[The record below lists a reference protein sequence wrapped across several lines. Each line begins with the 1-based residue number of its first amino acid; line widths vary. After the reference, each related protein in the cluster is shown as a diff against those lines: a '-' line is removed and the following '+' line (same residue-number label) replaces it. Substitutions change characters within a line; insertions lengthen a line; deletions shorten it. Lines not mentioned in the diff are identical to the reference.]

1 MSQEYQN
8 KVFESINLNNEHGE
22 DGDDDDELILN
33 HTQQHKHSG
42 AKGGTKSTFRYVP
55 GSVSATSDEEDE
67 PDPMEYLST
76 EPKKSQPSHE
86 HTNAFVSHNSG
97 SSSGTTSTPTGLTP
111 TESAFVE
118 QQPHQRIIDR
128 VPNVEEDVLFSNPSV
143 ISSDDHRQPHN
154 THQRKSDEYSLKES
168 SPRESS
174 ARSSNVFQFAR
185 KGPHSDSSN
194 SVSLSTSSSSSS
206 SPIEYVLNRAKFLQ
220 NELQKNLSLQ
230 SKMLESGDSRLSK
243 LRQMIAQNFDQIAEN
258 NEALTELYSKDLD
271 NTRRS
276 YEQFQKWEIRR
287 DKLLSKIKSVKNPE
301 NNKYGKKLASLAD
314 ESKDIDSQIVDLES
328 KLQQLREKKVL
339 VNQEIELTSSVL
351 ESRTSQFVESFKNL
365 EIQGIAAI
373 QLILDQNG
381 VSRVEQENTVRKIP
395 VDVTFGGRYRKDQV
409 DESEPVQDSV
419 VPANFSPA
427 PKKPS
432 NMTIQPYVIP
442 ETASENVIT
451 PTLANRLVSPVP
463 TPRSSGSSPHPLTNP
478 PSNSS
483 SPFSPFEKGYAKG
496 TNLSHNA
503 KERLSTFVSDI
514 LIPTFNTTLTSYKNN
529 YASASSNL
537 AHEPSLDDENNTI
550 REMID
555 LEPILGLLKY
565 KISALQDL
573 IQKNLLLSTNY
584 HEYGIIWKDV
594 IDVINQME
602 SKLFNH
608 ISTSK
613 VQGNEM
619 DADKLVFN
627 MLSACLDKIRTRFEV
642 QVQSSRFSQGEKRN
656 PLFAVLLNEIRAVVS
671 AIAMVSKDN
680 SYLDIIGELEGLTGE
695 SKDRISESPK
705 NGRNTSSPIPTGF
718 MNTVIDHRMRAEIEL
733 SRNKEQNV
741 QPSQILQVKKDKFI

>member
-1 MSQEYQN
+1 MSQEYQS

-22 DGDDDDELILN
+22 DEDDDDELMLQ
-33 HTQQHKHSG
+33 TQQHQHRG
-42 AKGGTKSTFRYVP
+42 AKRGTKSTFRYVP
-55 GSVSATSDEEDE
+55 GSVSTTSDEEDE
-67 PDPMEYLST
+67 PDPLEYLST
-76 EPKKSQPSHE
+76 EPKKNRPSHE
-86 HTNAFVSHNSG
+86 HTNAFVLHNLG

-111 TESAFVE
+111 TESAFIE

-128 VPNVEEDVLFSNPSV
+128 VPNVEEDVLFLNPSV

-154 THQRKSDEYSLKES
+154 IDKRKSDERSLKDS
-168 SPRESS
+168 SPRENSI
-174 ARSSNVFQFAR
+174 RSSNVFQFAR
-185 KGPHSDSSN
+185 SGSHSGSSN
-194 SVSLSTSSSSSS
+194 SVSLSNSSSSSS
-206 SPIEYVLNRAKFLQ
+206 SPIEYVLNRSKFLQ

-243 LRQMIAQNFDQIAEN
+243 LRQMIAQNFDHIAEN

-271 NTRRS
+271 NTRKL
-276 YEQFQKWEIRR
+276 YEQFQKWEVRR
-287 DKLLSKIKSVKNPE
+287 DRLLSKIKLVKNPE

-314 ESKDIDSQIVDLES
+314 ESNDIDVQITDLEL

-373 QLILDQNG
+373 QLVLDQNG

-409 DESEPVQDSV
+409 DEAEPAQDSV
-419 VPANFSPA
+419 AHANVSPVPT
-427 PKKPS
+427 KPS

-442 ETASENVIT
+442 ETSLENVIT

-463 TPRSSGSSPHPLTNP
+463 GQPSYGSSPHPLTNP

-503 KERLSTFVSDI
+503 KERLSTFVSDV

-529 YASASSNL
+529 YGSSSSYL
-537 AHEPSLDDENNTI
+537 TSGPSLDDENNTI

-555 LEPILGLLKY
+555 LEPILNLLKY

-584 HEYGIIWKDV
+584 REYGIIWKDV
-594 IDVINQME
+594 IDVIKQME

-608 ISTSK
+608 ISTSN

-619 DADKLVFN
+619 DTDKLVFN
-627 MLSACLDKIRTRFEV
+627 MLSSCLSKIRTRFEV

-671 AIAMVSKDN
+671 AMAMVSKDN
-680 SYLDIIGELEGLTGE
+680 SYLGIIDELEKLTGE
-695 SKDRISESPK
+695 SKDRVLESPRNSK
-705 NGRNTSSPIPTGF
+705 NTSSPIPTGF

-733 SRNKEQNV
+733 SKNKEQNV
-741 QPSQILQVKKDKFI
+741 QPPQIFQMKKDKFI